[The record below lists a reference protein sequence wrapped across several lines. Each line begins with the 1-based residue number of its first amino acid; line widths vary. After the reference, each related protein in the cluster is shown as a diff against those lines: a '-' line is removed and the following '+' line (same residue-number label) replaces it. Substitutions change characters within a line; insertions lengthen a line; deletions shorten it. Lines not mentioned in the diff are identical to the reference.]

1 MTVNGL
7 KACSCWPFNENFPVT
22 INSIMRVLNERNVLL
37 STKTARTLVWDQTI
51 GNQNNGSLLHKQNI
65 QRQLPENAF
74 NYYCAGATA
83 HYNSMT

>member
-22 INSIMRVLNERNVLL
+22 INIMRVLNERNVLL
-37 STKTARTLVWDQTI
+37 STKTARMLGWDQTT

-74 NYYCAGATA
+74 NYCCAGATA